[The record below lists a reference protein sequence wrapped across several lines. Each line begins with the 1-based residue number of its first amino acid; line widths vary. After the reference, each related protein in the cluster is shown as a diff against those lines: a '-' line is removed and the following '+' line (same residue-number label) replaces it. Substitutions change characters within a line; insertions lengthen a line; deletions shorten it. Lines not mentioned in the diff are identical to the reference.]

1 MEDDGRVHETMRLP
15 PMKKHRSPQGMRIYG
30 RMLFYTLCFLA
41 MIATRE
47 QLTSGERPLTHS
59 LGRGLNQI
67 LLTSSKLGLGFAL
80 ICGEQSSED
89 TMIGRGG
96 RTLGRSAHKAFIEAS
111 KVELFAK

>member
-1 MEDDGRVHETMRLP
+1 MRL
-15 PMKKHRSPQGMRIYG
+15 YA
-30 RMLFYTLCFLA
+30 RMLFYTLCFLS

-47 QLTSGERPLTHS
+47 QLSSGGGPLTDS

-67 LLTSSKLGLGFAL
+67 LLVSSKLGLGFAL
-80 ICGEQSSED
+80 ICGEESSDD

>member
-1 MEDDGRVHETMRLP
+1 
-15 PMKKHRSPQGMRIYG
+15 MKKQLPPQGMRVYA

-67 LLTSSKLGLGFAL
+67 LLASSKLGLGFAL
-80 ICGEQSSED
+80 ICGEETSKD
-89 TMIGRGG
+89 TMIGRSGQ
-96 RTLGRSAHKAFIEAS
+96 RLGRSAHKAFIEAT
-111 KVELFAK
+111 KVQLFAK